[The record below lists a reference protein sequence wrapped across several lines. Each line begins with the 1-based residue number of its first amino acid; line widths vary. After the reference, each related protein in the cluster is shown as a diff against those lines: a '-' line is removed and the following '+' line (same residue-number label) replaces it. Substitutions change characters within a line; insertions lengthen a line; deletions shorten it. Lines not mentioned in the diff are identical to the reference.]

1 MNGPIQVFRRVEQKY
16 RINED
21 QFQKIKESIVDYMNT
36 DPYGES
42 TICNIYFD
50 TDDYDLI
57 RTSLEKPPYKEK
69 IRLRSYGTP
78 KNDSLV
84 FLEIK
89 KKYDGVV
96 GKRRVAMT
104 LKQAYDYIEYGVIP
118 EDSQIMREIDY
129 CFKHYEIEK
138 KLYLAY
144 DRIAYLGKDNPEFR
158 ITFDYHI
165 RSRTDQLNLEN
176 GSSGKLLLQ
185 DGDYI
190 MEVKSISGMPLW
202 FSKLLC
208 DLKIYPT
215 SFSKYGEIYQNS
227 LRKKEKN
234 YV

>member
-1 MNGPIQVFRRVEQKY
+1 MDTI
-16 RINED
+16 
-21 QFQKIKESIVDYMNT
+21 KIDKCIGYIWMSDKESPEVFE
-36 DPYGES
+36 GEKFNRVLDE
-42 TICNIYFD
+42 TKNPFVVEAQLYD
-50 TDDYDLI
+50 TDNCISHSIKYIDGEYI
-57 RTSLEKPPYKEK
+57 VNKAEVEKSVLTALSGEKKEYKQ
-69 IRLRSYGTP
+69 S
-78 KNDSLV
+78 
-84 FLEIK
+84 
-89 KKYDGVV
+89 DGSVV
-96 GKRRVAMT
+96 
-104 LKQAYDYIEYGVIP
+104 
-118 EDSQIMREIDY
+118 
-129 CFKHYEIEK
+129 EK

-227 LRKKEKN
+227 LRKKGKN